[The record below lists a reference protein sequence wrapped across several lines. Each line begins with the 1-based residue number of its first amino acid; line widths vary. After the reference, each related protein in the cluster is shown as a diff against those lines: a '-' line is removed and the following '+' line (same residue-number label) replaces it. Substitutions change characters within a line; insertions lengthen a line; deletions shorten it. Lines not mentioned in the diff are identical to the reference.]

1 MSRRRHVPMARKLR
15 ALSLSERTELTLTE
29 IGAQYGVTI
38 RTVSRWL
45 ADARDFLDELEAAQ
59 Q

>member
-1 MSRRRHVPMARKLR
+1 MARKLR